1 MSNVQQ
7 VAAKVRHELNQIV
20 PNGVKRYVVIANHI
34 SMLHYPDGRF
44 NLQVEKR
51 VGGKRIYESV
61 RGGTVKNIDDMVA
74 AAFGVRGRV
83 YRKAEAYR
91 QKLESTPA
99 PTLTTPA
106 TKLTTPASTLTTPAS
121 TLTTPAVDS
130 VGKLESS
137 DLAKL
142 LAIGISALAGGM
154 IGWIIGGAL

>member
-7 VAAKVRHELNQIV
+7 ASAKVRHELNQIV

-61 RGGTVKNIDDMVA
+61 RGGTVRNIDDMVA
-74 AAFGVRGRV
+74 AAFSVRSRV
-83 YRKAEAYR
+83 YRKADTYL
-91 QKLESTPA
+91 QKMQTTIA
-99 PTLTTPA
+99 PKQPA
-106 TKLTTPASTLTTPAS
+106 TAT
-121 TLTTPAVDS
+121 DS
-130 VGKLESS
+130 VGKLDSS

-142 LAIGISALAGGM
+142 LAIGISALAGA
-154 IGWIIGGAL
+154 IVGWVLGGAL

>member
-61 RGGTVKNIDDMVA
+61 KGGTARNVDDMVA
-74 AAFGVRGRV
+74 AAFGVRSRV
-83 YRKAEAYR
+83 YRKADTYV
-91 QKLESTPA
+91 QKMRTTIAPKQPA
-99 PTLTTPA
+99 PA
-106 TKLTTPASTLTTPAS
+106 T
-121 TLTTPAVDS
+121 DS